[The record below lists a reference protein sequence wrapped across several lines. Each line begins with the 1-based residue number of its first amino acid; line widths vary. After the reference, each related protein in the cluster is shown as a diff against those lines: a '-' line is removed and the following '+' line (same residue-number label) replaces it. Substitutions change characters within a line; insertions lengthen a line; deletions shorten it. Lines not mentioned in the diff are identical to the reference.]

1 MPWLFAILGTSWHI
15 LAPRFTPD
23 VVLFRNYEIGG
34 LYQIQAL
41 AQQVARQM
49 KCDGSDMKRPQNNIK
64 QPRTTTGAS
73 FHTSTEPEPSV
84 A

>member
-1 MPWLFAILGTSWHI
+1 MPWHIFAILGTSWHI

-49 KCDGSDMKRPQNNIK
+49 KCDGPQNNIK